1 MNKNVMVHAGKD
13 HPGVYV
19 PPPIIYALIFIAG
32 VVLQKKFSLNSFF
45 LFSLPAKIAGTSFII
60 VALFFL
66 VNSLRQF
73 INSRNTVVT
82 IRPAASLQ
90 TTGIYSITRNPMYAG
105 LVCVYISLGFL
116 IGNWWNFILLPILI
130 VIVQTYIIYKEEKYL
145 EREFGSAY
153 ISYKHKVRRWL

>member
-19 PPPIIYALIFIAG
+19 PPPIIYALVFMAG
-32 VVLQKKFSLNSFF
+32 VLLQKKFSLNPFF
-45 LFSLPAKIAGTSFII
+45 FFSPSAKIAGASFII
-60 VALFFL
+60 IALFFL

-82 IRPAASLQ
+82 IKPAASLQ
-90 TTGIYSITRNPMYAG
+90 TTGIYSITRNPMYVG
-105 LVCVYISLGFL
+105 LICVYISLGFL
-116 IGNWWNFILLPILI
+116 IGNWWNFILLPLLI

-153 ISYKHKVRRWL
+153 ISYKHKVRRWI

>member
-32 VVLQKKFSLNSFF
+32 LVLQKKFSLNSFF
-45 LFSLPAKIAGTSFII
+45 FFSLPAKIAGTSFII

-82 IRPAASLQ
+82 IKPAASLQ

-116 IGNWWNFILLPILI
+116 IGNWWNLILLPLLILI
-130 VIVQTYIIYKEEKYL
+130 VQEYVIKREEKYL
-145 EREFGSAY
+145 ERRFGQPY
-153 ISYKHKVRRWL
+153 FDYKAKVRRWI